1 MASTQAAV
9 PPSSKAM
16 HTLTSDLKQSFTDNG
31 YLTFRGVVDKLRL
44 AELRREILGEFERAK
59 TSGQLFSG
67 GGTLSGHLN
76 CFPGA
81 TSRFVYETLREQGIV
96 DIVQALSPAP
106 LRAPNVGCNLNLPGS
121 SAQNDHADGYAAQ
134 AFMIVNIAAV
144 DTDLTN
150 GAMEIL
156 GRTHGRDYK
165 YWQVL
170 LQRPGRLRPC
180 LKQGD
185 VLIRTSTLWHR
196 GMPNLSRDPRP
207 MLALTWENGGSSH
220 EDPYQVGGGGIAFFP
235 NRYTTD
241 WAGRL
246 RERAFVAAP
255 RAATALRAV
264 RSLF

>member
-1 MASTQAAV
+1 MIAPHSDT
-9 PPSSKAM
+9 PSPTAHVRRLSPE
-16 HTLTSDLKQSFTDNG
+16 LRQSFEDNG
-31 YLTFRGVVDKLRL
+31 YATFEAVVDKRRL
-44 AELRREILGEFERAK
+44 AELSREILGEFERAK
-59 TSGQLFSG
+59 ASGELFSG

-81 TSRFVYETLREQGIV
+81 ASRFVYETLKEQGIV
-96 DIVQALSPAP
+96 DIAQTLSQGP

-121 SAQNDHADGYAAQ
+121 SPQNDHADGYAAQ
-134 AFMIVNIAAV
+134 PFLIVNIAAV

-165 YWQVL
+165 YWQIL
-170 LQRPGRLRPC
+170 LRRPERLRPC

-196 GMPNLSRDPRP
+196 GMPNLSGRPRP
-207 MLALTWENGGSSH
+207 MLALTWEDGGSPR
-220 EDPYQVGGGGIAFFP
+220 EDPYDVHGGRIAFLP

-255 RAATALRAV
+255 GVAIALRAL
-264 RSLF
+264 RSFF